1 MSIDEI
7 QVVPATEQDIPDIL
21 RLIKELAVYEKEPDA
36 VTATPELIKE
46 NVFEKKYAECLLAKD
61 GAEVIG
67 MALLALYSTFS
78 AFPLGSEYQASMY
91 VPAIPGANHS
101 AQLTCTFLQL
111 EDLYVSPSR
120 RNAGVGKLLFGH
132 LGRIA
137 KQKKCGRIEWRV
149 LTWNEPSIAF
159 YEKRLGAHPQ
169 NEWLG
174 ERLEGDEEIGRLE
187 EFLQNPAA

>member
-7 QVVPATEQDIPDIL
+7 QVMPATEQDIPDIL

-36 VTATPELIKE
+36 VTATPELASIGCDEIFLRTEPYSYIKE

-67 MALLALYSTFS
+67 MALYFFSFSTWLGVPGLY
-78 AFPLGSEYQASMY
+78 
-91 VPAIPGANHS
+91 
-101 AQLTCTFLQL
+101 L

-187 EFLQNPAA
+187 AFLQ